1 MAGVTDPVSR
11 GVSIGSSGMAL
22 GVAGLRAQNEEIAA
36 GVAAMSSTV
45 FPLATA
51 VLVTLANSMNA
62 PLS

>member
-1 MAGVTDPVSR
+1 MSR

-22 GVAGLRAQNEEIAA
+22 GVAGLRTQKEEVAA

-51 VLVTLANSMNA
+51 VLVTLANNMGVSF
-62 PLS
+62 S